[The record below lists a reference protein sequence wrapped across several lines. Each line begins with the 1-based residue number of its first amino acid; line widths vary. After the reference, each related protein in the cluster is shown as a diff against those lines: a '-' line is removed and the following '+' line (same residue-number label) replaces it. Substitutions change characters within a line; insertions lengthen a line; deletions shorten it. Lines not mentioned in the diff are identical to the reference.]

1 MADETIKKLLEESSF
16 SFIGTVEQ
24 YGAATMSNLSID
36 DHTAVVNVDHVLSA
50 PAAFAQ
56 MEGHRVTVQL
66 ARDAD
71 PPPVGQALALFTQGL
86 AFGDSVA
93 VTEVGRLPVEDVEP
107 YATQAVQ
114 AGKAAGAFDA
124 IRVDMHRERLQ
135 RHAAESDA
143 VVVGRVVK
151 VEKALPHSGAE
162 HDPDWWRATIDVHHV
177 ERGNVKVGPVEVVYP
192 NSLDVRW
199 YAVPKPKPGAEA
211 VWMLH
216 ATQGDLRAVAP
227 FQIVHLDDSQP
238 VDKLAA
244 MREPTGK
251 PGEKP

>member
-1 MADETIKKLLEESSF
+1 MSDEAIKKLLGESSF

-24 YGAATMSNLSID
+24 YGAATMSNLPID
-36 DHTAVVNVDHVLSA
+36 DHTAVVNVNHVLSA

-56 MEGHRVTVQL
+56 LEGHRVTVQL
-66 ARDAD
+66 SREAE

-93 VTEVGRLPVEDVEP
+93 VAEVGRLPLEDVEAH
-107 YATQAVQ
+107 ATLAVQ
-114 AGKAAGAFDA
+114 AGKVAGAFDA
-124 IRVDMHRERLQ
+124 IKTEMHREHLQ
-135 RHAAESDA
+135 KHAAESDA

-151 VEKALPHSGAE
+151 VEKALPHSGSE

-177 ERGNVKVGPVEVVYP
+177 ERGDVKPGPVEVLYP
-192 NSLDVRW
+192 NSRDVRW
-199 YAVPKPKPGAEA
+199 YAVPKPEPGAEG
-211 VWMLH
+211 VWLLH
-216 ATQGDLRAVAP
+216 TTQGALREAAP

-244 MREPTGK
+244 IREPAGK
-251 PGEKP
+251 QGEKP